1 MIKLKDILNEK
12 LDPYKDFSVK
22 DRNKKYD
29 FNLGA
34 FVGAYQ
40 DFIKFMKTHKEVPDG
55 NKKEWAL
62 QIREKVG
69 QAQFNG
75 YIGLFTQPIKVLER
89 FKKFEKLKN
98 KDFHFTEGK
107 QINEAKELDQK
118 SIDFIAKLTH
128 YNNHTRSRLE
138 LAQHMNDKRLIK
150 AYQGLIYVQD
160 LLGDANDISKAR
172 LRLDKQLWYKAKK
185 MYSNFDAIYKAY

>member
-1 MIKLKDILNEK
+1 MSYLGKKVTDKWHNFRNES
-12 LDPYKDFSVK
+12 LDPHKDFSVK

-29 FNLGA
+29 LNLGA

-69 QAQFNG
+69 QSMFNG
-75 YIGLFTQPIKVLER
+75 YIGLFTQPVKVLER

-98 KDFHFTEGK
+98 KDFHFTESYK
-107 QINEAKELDQK
+107 
-118 SIDFIAKLTH
+118 
-128 YNNHTRSRLE
+128 YNSSTSPYRL
-138 LAQHMNDKRLIK
+138 LI
-150 AYQGLIYVQD
+150 
-160 LLGDANDISKAR
+160 DISNAMSDLYAKGILAKVAKMNPDAKGKVKETEKAVR
-172 LRLDKQLWYKAKK
+172 QAGKLVD
-185 MYSNFDAIYKAY
+185 